1 MLAESDDANNSRS
14 DQVAIR
20 EAADPDFW
28 TSVGSKSSLAR
39 KTSNRTIQR
48 PLRLT

>member
-20 EAADPDFW
+20 EAADPDFCM
-28 TSVGSKSSLAR
+28 SVGGKSSLAR
-39 KTSNRTIQR
+39 KSPNWTSPR